1 MSVRPRKP
9 AQVSLSKAAAYD
21 TILRPIITEKAT
33 MANENGQVT
42 FAVPVTATKPEIK
55 KAVEQLFNVTVE
67 GVQVLNRKGKLK
79 RTIRGF
85 GKRNDIRKAYV
96 KLAEGQDIDFLDVE

>member
-1 MSVRPRKP
+1 MSIRARK
-9 AQVSLSKAAAYD
+9 VGEVKISRAAAYD

-55 KAVEQLFNVTVE
+55 TAIEMLFDVEVKAVNTIL
-67 GVQVLNRKGKLK
+67 LKGKK
-79 RTIRGF
+79 KMWKGRPGRRSDM
-85 GKRNDIRKAYV
+85 KKAMV
-96 KLAEGQDIDFLDVE
+96 TLAEGQTIDLVGV

>member
-1 MSVRPRKP
+1 MSIRARK
-9 AQVSLSKAAAYD
+9 AGNVTISKAAAYD

-55 KAVEQLFNVTVE
+55 AAVEMLFDVEVKAVNTILLKGKTKMWKGRPGRRSDMKKAMVTLVE
-67 GVQVLNRKGKLK
+67 GH
-79 RTIRGF
+79 TIDLLG
-85 GKRNDIRKAYV
+85 V
-96 KLAEGQDIDFLDVE
+96 

>member
-1 MSVRPRKP
+1 MSIRARK
-9 AQVSLSKAAAYD
+9 VGNVTISKAAAYD

-55 KAVEQLFNVTVE
+55 AAVEMLFDVEVKAVNTILVKGKTKMWKGRSGRRSDMKKAMVTLVE
-67 GVQVLNRKGKLK
+67 GQ
-79 RTIRGF
+79 TIDLMG
-85 GKRNDIRKAYV
+85 V
-96 KLAEGQDIDFLDVE
+96 

>member
-1 MSVRPRKP
+1 MSIRARK
-9 AQVSLSKAAAYD
+9 AGNVTISKAAAYD

-55 KAVEQLFNVTVE
+55 AAVEMLFDVEVKAVNTILVKGKTKMWKGRPGRRSDMKKAMVTLVE
-67 GVQVLNRKGKLK
+67 GH
-79 RTIRGF
+79 TIDLMG
-85 GKRNDIRKAYV
+85 V
-96 KLAEGQDIDFLDVE
+96 

>member
-1 MSVRPRKP
+1 MSIRARK
-9 AQVSLSKAAAYD
+9 VGNVTISKAAAYD

-55 KAVEQLFNVTVE
+55 AAVEMLFDVEVKAVNTILLKGKTKIWKGRPGRRSDMKKAMVTLVE
-67 GVQVLNRKGKLK
+67 GQ
-79 RTIRGF
+79 TIDLMG
-85 GKRNDIRKAYV
+85 V
-96 KLAEGQDIDFLDVE
+96 

>member
-1 MSVRPRKP
+1 MNQERIYKVIKGPHISEKS
-9 AQVSLSKAAAYD
+9 AIAAD
-21 TILRPIITEKAT
+21 EGNQFVFK
-33 MANENGQVT
+33 V
-42 FAVPVTATKPEIK
+42 AVDATKLEVK

>member
-1 MSVRPRKP
+1 MSIRARK
-9 AQVSLSKAAAYD
+9 ASNVTISKAAAYD

-55 KAVEQLFNVTVE
+55 AAVEMLFDVEVKAVNTILLKGKKKMWKGRPGRRSDMKKAMVTLVE
-67 GVQVLNRKGKLK
+67 GH
-79 RTIRGF
+79 TIDLMG
-85 GKRNDIRKAYV
+85 V
-96 KLAEGQDIDFLDVE
+96 

>member
-1 MSVRPRKP
+1 MSIRARK
-9 AQVSLSKAAAYD
+9 VGNVTISKAAAYD

-55 KAVEQLFNVTVE
+55 AAVEMLFDVEVKAVNTILLKGKTKMWKGRPGRRSDMKKAMVTLVE
-67 GVQVLNRKGKLK
+67 GH
-79 RTIRGF
+79 TIDLMG
-85 GKRNDIRKAYV
+85 V
-96 KLAEGQDIDFLDVE
+96 